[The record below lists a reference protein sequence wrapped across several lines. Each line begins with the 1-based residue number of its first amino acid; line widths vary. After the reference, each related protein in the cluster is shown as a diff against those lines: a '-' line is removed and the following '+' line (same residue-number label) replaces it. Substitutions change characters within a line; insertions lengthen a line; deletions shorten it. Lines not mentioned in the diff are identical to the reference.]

1 MTPRQHAQRADR
13 FKFHRVIKL
22 LREIEEKEINVTT
35 LLSEDEKIEK
45 ETIGVL
51 DMMV

>member
-35 LLSEDEKIEK
+35 LLNEDEKIEK
-45 ETIGVL
+45 DQIGILEMLV
-51 DMMV
+51 